1 MKTTLLLLATLL
13 TVTTI
18 TTQAQ
23 TITGKLTDETNVPLE
38 YANIVLLTPG
48 DSTFIQGT
56 VTNTNG
62 EFTLYKTNGKTYLL
76 KASSVGYETTY
87 QNCQSGNIG
96 TLILKPDAVTLQE
109 TVITARRP
117 TYKMKGNALVTHVSN
132 SLLSTA

>member
-38 YANIVLLTPG
+38 YANIVLLNPG

-62 EFTLYKTNGKTYLL
+62 EFTHL
-76 KASSVGYETTY
+76 SFIFDIFS
-87 QNCQSGNIG
+87 
-96 TLILKPDAVTLQE
+96 ILSP
-109 TVITARRP
+109 
-117 TYKMKGNALVTHVSN
+117 
-132 SLLSTA
+132 